1 MAKTQAPRLDH
12 FFSAVAARLDLWR
25 DLSRAAQAWAASPAS
40 RGDAGL
46 QAACN
51 EALTALLPLEDFQ
64 AYPGA
69 RVLNA
74 IKQRVGRRGRD
85 GHRAA
90 GAARLVGADVAELSQ
105 RCR

>member
-1 MAKTQAPRLDH
+1 MAKTHAPRLDH

-40 RGDAGL
+40 RGDAAL
-46 QAACN
+46 QAACS

-69 RVLNA
+69 RVHERHQGA
-74 IKQRVGRRGRD
+74 RGRRGRD
-85 GHRAA
+85 GHGAA

>member
-1 MAKTQAPRLDH
+1 MAKTDAPRIDH

-25 DLSRAAQAWAASPAS
+25 DLTRAAQAWAAVQPAAAT
-40 RGDAGL
+40 RGL
-46 QAACN
+46 QAACD

-74 IKQRVGRRGRD
+74 IKQRVAGGD
-85 GHRAA
+85 AHGHGAA